1 MSIEKLRNFLGW
13 CTVINFGLLFV
24 GVIKLLLIAEW
35 ASEIHADMFQ
45 VDAAS
50 IRQAYFLYLVYYK
63 LAIIVF
69 NLVPYVA
76 LRIMTRGQPA

>member
-13 CTVINFGLLFV
+13 CTVINFGLFFF

-45 VDAAS
+45 IDAAT
-50 IRQAYFLYLVYYK
+50 I
-63 LAIIVF
+63 
-69 NLVPYVA
+69 
-76 LRIMTRGQPA
+76 

>member
-1 MSIEKLRNFLGW
+1 MSIEKLRRFLGW
-13 CTVINFGLLFV
+13 CTVINFGLFFF

-50 IRQAYFLYLVYYK
+50 VRQAYFLYLVYYK
-63 LAIIVF
+63 LAIIVL
-69 NLVPYVA
+69 NLVPYA
-76 LRIMTRGQPA
+76 TLRIMARRQPA

>member
-13 CTVINFGLLFV
+13 CTVINFGLFFFEA
-24 GVIKLLLIAEW
+24 IKLLLIAEW

-50 IRQAYFLYLVYYK
+50 VRQAYFLYLVYYK
-63 LAIIVF
+63 LAIIVL
-69 NLVPYVA
+69 NLVPYAA